1 MTKRTSIYGVGINDS
16 DYSVQP
22 RISKTNQR
30 NSCPFYLRW
39 KEMLRRC
46 YSEKDHLRNPTYK
59 DCEVVEEW
67 KYFSNFKSW
76 MQKQDWKDKHLDKDI
91 LFPGN
96 KIYGPNTCIFVT
108 NQVNLLLVKCDSR
121 RGNFPLGVSAAIRKD
136 KIYYQSHMGRKY
148 LGFYDDIME
157 AHRSWQLEK
166 YNHIKKVALDQTDE
180 LLKNA
185 LLKIS
190 SKILD
195 DYEMN
200 LETKIF
206 G

>member
-1 MTKRTSIYGVGINDS
+1 
-16 DYSVQP
+16 
-22 RISKTNQR
+22 
-30 NSCPFYLRW
+30 
-39 KEMLRRC
+39 
-46 YSEKDHLRNPTYK
+46 
-59 DCEVVEEW
+59 
-67 KYFSNFKSW
+67 
-76 MQKQDWKDKHLDKDI
+76 
-91 LFPGN
+91 
-96 KIYGPNTCIFVT
+96 
-108 NQVNLLLVKCDSR
+108 
-121 RGNFPLGVSAAIRKD
+121 
-136 KIYYQSHMGRKY
+136 
-148 LGFYDDIME
+148 ME